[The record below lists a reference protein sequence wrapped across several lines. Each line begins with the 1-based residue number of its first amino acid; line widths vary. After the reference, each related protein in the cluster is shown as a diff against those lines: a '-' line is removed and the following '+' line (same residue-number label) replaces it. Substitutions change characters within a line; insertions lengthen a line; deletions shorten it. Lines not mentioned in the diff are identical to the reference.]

1 MFIIV
6 KVDEVSVLASIAA
19 ESKKHVIL
27 RLTKS
32 VFFVFF
38 FFFHWE
44 DYGRCFEIEAVHNTS

>member
-19 ESKKHVIL
+19 ESKNMLFCVL
-27 RLTKS
+27 PNL
-32 VFFVFF
+32 FFLFF

-44 DYGRCFEIEAVHNTS
+44 DYGRCFEIEAVHSTS